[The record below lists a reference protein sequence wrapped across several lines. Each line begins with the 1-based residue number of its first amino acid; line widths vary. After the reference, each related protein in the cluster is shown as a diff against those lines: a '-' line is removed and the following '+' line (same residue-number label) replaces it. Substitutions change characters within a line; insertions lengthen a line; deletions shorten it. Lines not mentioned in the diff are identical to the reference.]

1 MDDLMPAGSS
11 PWPAP
16 SFTKP
21 DRVSSRTCKKMGACI
36 RFREGGGG
44 EMQEKRRGGA
54 GMRTTAL
61 LDLGRVEARVGHL
74 LTLEPALRQGPG
86 QRSP

>member
-1 MDDLMPAGSS
+1 MQENG
-11 PWPAP
+11 
-16 SFTKP
+16 
-21 DRVSSRTCKKMGACI
+21 RTHQIWG
-36 RFREGGGG
+36 GGGG
-44 EMQEKRRGGA
+44 EMKEKRRGGA

-74 LTLEPALRQGPG
+74 PMLEPALRQGPG

>member
-21 DRVSSRTCKKMGACI
+21 DRVSSRTCKKTGARI
-36 RFREGGGG
+36 GFGEGGGG
-44 EMQEKRRGGA
+44 EMNEKRRGGA
-54 GMRTTAL
+54 GMHTTAL
-61 LDLGRVEARVGHL
+61 LDLGRVEAHIGHL
-74 LTLEPALRQGPG
+74 PTLEPALRQGPG